1 MEMITVIAYAALALT
16 ISAVGLSFSAVMMRL
31 INSRREARTDQI
43 RSHMLQVLKRFLEG
57 KVGQEDAAR
66 EMRKNRKL
74 AIEMLIGVATE
85 LPTAERERL
94 HVFFRTLEFDE
105 REEAVLF
112 NRNWLRRARA
122 ASELGLAGHRDS
134 IPELLAALD
143 DPTLDVRLAAAHSL
157 AQIKAPEAVVPI
169 LHSLTL
175 HPHWPV
181 QRAAE
186 ILYEMGPCAIDPL
199 VTFLDS
205 HKYAE
210 PPVLVAVR
218 ALGMLKGVKG
228 AALAVEFL
236 RHPDSELRRTAA
248 CALGQIGDVALART
262 PLIEALSDPV
272 WEVRCMAAQA
282 LGRLGDVA
290 AVRPLAHALG
300 DAAWWVRFNAAES
313 LYQLGEAGIQ
323 AMRQAR
329 LQQPEGLVRDIC
341 SEVLEEHGLPLA
353 MEGAR

>member
-16 ISAVGLSFSAVMMRL
+16 IAAVWLSIAAIGMRV
-31 INSRREARTDQI
+31 INSRHEARVDHV
-43 RSHMLQVLKRFLEG
+43 RSHMLQVLKKFLDG

-66 EMRKNRKL
+66 EMRKNRKI
-74 AIEMLIGVATE
+74 AIDMLIGVATE

-105 REEAVLF
+105 REHAVL
-112 NRNWLRRARA
+112 NSRNWLRRARA

-134 IPELLAALD
+134 VPELLLALD

-169 LHSLTL
+169 LHALTL

-186 ILYEMGPCAIDPL
+186 ILYEMGPCAIAPL
-199 VTFLDS
+199 IAFLDD

-218 ALGMLKGVKG
+218 ALGMLEAADG
-228 AALAVEFL
+228 AALAVELL
-236 RHPDSELRRTAA
+236 RHPDDELRRTAA
-248 CALGQIGDVALART
+248 CALGQMGDAAIART

-282 LGRLGDVA
+282 LGRLGDRA
-290 AVRPLAHALG
+290 AVHPLAHALG
-300 DAAWWVRFNAAES
+300 DAAWWVRFNAAEA
-313 LYQLGEAGIQ
+313 LYQLGETGIQ

-329 LQQPEGLVRDIC
+329 AQQPEGLVRDIC

-353 MEGAR
+353 MESAR